1 MSSRISEI
9 TLIVLLLVLAGFTRV
24 YYGGVSGPMFVWK
37 SEFGFK
43 DTLVNVADVMKL
55 PPTELLREHSQVVD
69 QLEEMGVV
77 HQVARR
83 SPPRRKPAVDHFG
96 SQEPVTP
103 THH

>member
-24 YYGGVSGPMFVWK
+24 YYGGASGPMFVWK
-37 SEFGFK
+37 SEFGLK
-43 DTLVNVADVMKL
+43 DTVVNIADVMKL

-77 HQVARR
+77 LIARK
-83 SPPRRKPAVDHFG
+83 STPRRKPAVDHFG
-96 SQEPVTP
+96 SQEPASTA
-103 THH
+103 HH